1 MNVTPSEERAAAIN
15 TVSLLRNGACTVDGP
30 SASAAST
37 RTRFVIDFEPG
48 TGTVAWTG
56 PGALGAD
63 QC

>member
-1 MNVTPSEERAAAIN
+1 MPSDVSAFAIS
-15 TVSLLRNGACTVDGP
+15 TVSRLRNGAWTVDGP

-48 TGTVAWTG
+48 TGTVEWTG
-56 PGALGAD
+56 PDALGAD